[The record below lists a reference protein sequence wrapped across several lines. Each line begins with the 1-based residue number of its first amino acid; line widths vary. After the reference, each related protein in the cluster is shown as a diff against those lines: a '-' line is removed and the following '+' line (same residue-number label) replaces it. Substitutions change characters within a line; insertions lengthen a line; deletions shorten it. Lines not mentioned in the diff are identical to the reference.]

1 MRPSWKRRAFAL
13 GTLLLLPICAPKA
26 SANGFF
32 ARDVVYV
39 APSDYV
45 TTLATSWY
53 VPTVSVLPTYYAT
66 SYVPR
71 SYVSTSY
78 VVRPTSLSYVPTVY
92 RESYA
97 VLPRFPLRPFR
108 RGFLPTAYVYTSSPS
123 VETVYVSP
131 TTFQDTAVET
141 TSACCAPE
149 PVCETP
155 CQPDPCGVASSD
167 TVVTEPARTETVKTV
182 PQGTP
187 PRRVESSPAEAPIIP
202 STVLA
207 APKKPTPPPTPA
219 PEATKPKPA
228 ETGTGAGTGGT
239 GADPDTASPPA
250 VPAPEVETPSQTP
263 LTNPSDLKPPPAPTG
278 TEPPVE
284 LPPKD
289 KAADGTVYQRDARK
303 PVLTAAN
310 ASAYMRSS
318 REGTLHWLEG
328 KVVSSA
334 TNEAESGVRVVVANR
349 RQTFADRVAVT
360 DSNGHY
366 KVRLPDGDWTVSV
379 TTKSGKV
386 YAVSELVVD
395 KGQITDDAGESVP
408 TLTITR

>member
-1 MRPSWKRRAFAL
+1 MGFLLCFFFLPLRAF
-13 GTLLLLPICAPKA
+13 LPSLAAGLAVAAGVAGAAAGAAAAPD
-26 SANGFF
+26 
-32 ARDVVYV
+32 RQELQRRHRRQRHVD
-39 APSDYV
+39 
-45 TTLATSWY
+45 L
-53 VPTVSVLPTYYAT
+53 
-66 SYVPR
+66 R
-71 SYVSTSY
+71 H
-78 VVRPTSLSYVPTVY
+78 
-92 RESYA
+92 
-97 VLPRFPLRPFR
+97 LPRVRDR
-108 RGFLPTAYVYTSSPS
+108 QGGGR
-123 VETVYVSP
+123 
-131 TTFQDTAVET
+131 
-141 TSACCAPE
+141 
-149 PVCETP
+149 
-155 CQPDPCGVASSD
+155 QPDPCGVASSD

-366 KVRLPDGDWTVSV
+366 KVRTATGP
-379 TTKSGKV
+379 
-386 YAVSELVVD
+386 
-395 KGQITDDAGESVP
+395 
-408 TLTITR
+408 